1 MPDTPSPPSSGA
13 ELEPDTLLAMKE
25 DIAGDLRQAQK
36 LESLGAL
43 VGGVA
48 HDFNNILSIV
58 QASLANLREE
68 GDDPAARTEAL
79 DIAQRAL
86 QRAAG
91 VVRQLLTFARKTDVK
106 FEIHDLDTIVIELLQ
121 MLAEAFPKTLEIY
134 FSSDGSG
141 HPAYCD
147 ADQLSQALLNLCINA
162 RDAMPDGGRLAIDVR
177 SAGEEL
183 RDRLPA
189 ASDASYVVVSVTDTG
204 AGMDEA
210 TRGRIFEPYF
220 TTKKSHG
227 SGLGLAMTYGIVA
240 LHRGLIEVESAVGRG
255 STFRLI
261 LPKSAEAPLADSRSE
276 DLYALA
282 GTESVLFVEDEVS
295 LMRLLRRAL
304 ERRGYRIFE
313 AREGFQAIDLYRE
326 HRDEIA
332 VVVLDMGLPQL
343 SGWEV
348 FQKLKEINPGLRAIV
363 TSGYV
368 DPSLR
373 EKMLAHGLKDFVSK
387 PCHIAE
393 MIRTIRNVIDR
404 PAA

>member
-1 MPDTPSPPSSGA
+1 
-13 ELEPDTLLAMKE
+13 MKE

-48 HDFNNILSIV
+48 HDFNNILSII
-58 QASLANLREE
+58 QASVTNLREE
-68 GDDPAARTEAL
+68 GDDATTRTEAL

-86 QRAAG
+86 HRAAG
-91 VVRQLLTFARKTDVK
+91 VVRQLLTFARKTEVK
-106 FEIHDLDTIVIELLQ
+106 FDTHDLDTIVVELLQ
-121 MLAEAFPKTLEIY
+121 MLSEAFPKTLEIS
-134 FSSDGSG
+134 FSSDGSD

-147 ADQLSQALLNLCINA
+147 ANQLSQALLNLCINA

-177 SAGEEL
+177 SAGEEI
-183 RDRLPA
+183 RYRLPA
-189 ASDASYVVVSVTDTG
+189 AMDTSYVVISVSDTG
-204 AGMDEA
+204 AGIDQA
-210 TRGRIFEPYF
+210 TRRRIFEPYF

-240 LHRGLIEVESAVGRG
+240 LHRGFIEVESEIDRG
-255 STFRLI
+255 STFRVI
-261 LPKSAEAPLADSRSE
+261 LPKSADAPLAESPPE
-276 DLYALA
+276 DIGALA
-282 GTESVLFVEDEVS
+282 GTESLLFVEDEPS

-313 AREGFQAIDLYRE
+313 AKEGFQAIDIYRQ
-326 HRDEIA
+326 HKDEIA
-332 VVVLDMGLPQL
+332 VVVLDMGLPRL

-368 DPSLR
+368 DPWLR
-373 EKMLAHGLKDFVSK
+373 EKMLGQGLKDFVPK
-387 PCHIAE
+387 PCRVVE
-393 MIRTIRNVIDR
+393 MIKTIRDVIDR